1 MLQDYSTTTTYT
13 TIKPTEPTSITYYV
27 RAKDANDA
35 VSDSCKNVTV
45 TWKNVAPTAVAVS
58 ASKQENG

>member
-13 TIKPTEPTSITYYV
+13 TIKPTEPTSVTYYV

-35 VSDSCKNVTV
+35 VSDSCKSITV
-45 TWKNVAPTAVAVS
+45 TWQNVAPTAYKVS
-58 ASKQENG
+58 GSANE